1 MRVRGCARS
10 PNRIRRLTL
19 EPPPTA
25 GRSGGRVGKA
35 AAPTAASRLTCGRG
49 VRCGC
54 VFSVGYPDSQ
64 RLVRRDRRSGLRPSA
79 KSARRACEGAFTRAR
94 SALDRGRGRGRA
106 AIGGTRHPAPGG
118 LGNVSTASDA
128 RTADAF
134 SARSKLRRRVW
145 LIPTTILEAPS
156 TMRPTSPCSHRKQA

>member
-54 VFSVGYPDSQ
+54 VVSVAYPDSQ

-79 KSARRACEGAFTRAR
+79 KSARRACEGAFTRSKKCSR
-94 SALDRGRGRGRA
+94 SRPRTRSRSHRGY
-106 AIGGTRHPAPGG
+106 
-118 LGNVSTASDA
+118 ST
-128 RTADAF
+128 
-134 SARSKLRRRVW
+134 
-145 LIPTTILEAPS
+145 
-156 TMRPTSPCSHRKQA
+156 PCSGRVGEREHRERRTYCRRLQRTLEVAAPRLADTDDDPGSPLDDAPD